1 MDIYDSKTKQ
11 ALWHAS
17 VDQNLSG
24 VTGDKA
30 DKKIKDAVAAI
41 FTKYPKT

>member
-1 MDIYDSKTKQ
+1 V
-11 ALWHAS
+11 A
-17 VDQNLSG
+17 QNLNG

-41 FTKYPKT
+41 FTKYPRT